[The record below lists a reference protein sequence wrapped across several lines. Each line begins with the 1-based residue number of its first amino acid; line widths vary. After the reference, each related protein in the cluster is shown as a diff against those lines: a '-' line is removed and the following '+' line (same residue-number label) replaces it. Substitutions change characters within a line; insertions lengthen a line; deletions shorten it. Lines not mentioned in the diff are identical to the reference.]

1 MTLEEIYRSDIFKVI
16 EYNYRFME
24 ETNKEES
31 NKKKGIVGEISS
43 DEAFDML

>member
-1 MTLEEIYRSDIFKVI
+1 MTLDEIYESDIFKVI

-24 ETNKEES
+24 DSKKEES
-31 NKKKGIVGEISS
+31 NKQKGIVGEISS